1 MKSLFIYIPTYN
13 RPEAIQMQLRAL
25 APQVARYP
33 SKVRVLV
40 NDNASEN
47 FSFDEMVKDFVQYEN
62 IQFHRNGG
70 NIGGNA
76 NIALGFAFAREDEF
90 LWILSDND
98 IVTDSSLDYLLPFLD
113 DKIDFFCFLDS
124 DQEPVE
130 VDYLWANGWQTP
142 MDWRMGLISD
152 ALYNFNSVKSSID
165 EAFYFH
171 NSSFPHLAVA
181 CAAAKKKGV
190 VKFKLLP
197 RKKINNELFRSDE
210 CPTDYSL
217 SQIGMPLLAALF
229 PPAEAKS
236 FSINWLRS
244 YWMDMYRNRKRHY
257 HVYLQT
263 RAMLAYYGGWVTK
276 SMMFW
281 MGPGYFIFNPIYI
294 FKRKCIEIAKN
305 KLSTK
310 MIEKLKNLRGKF

>member
-1 MKSLFIYIPTYN
+1 
-13 RPEAIQMQLRAL
+13 
-25 APQVARYP
+25 
-33 SKVRVLV
+33 
-40 NDNASEN
+40 
-47 FSFDEMVKDFVQYEN
+47 
-62 IQFHRNGG
+62 
-70 NIGGNA
+70 
-76 NIALGFAFAREDEF
+76 
-90 LWILSDND
+90 
-98 IVTDSSLDYLLPFLD
+98 
-113 DKIDFFCFLDS
+113 
-124 DQEPVE
+124 
-130 VDYLWANGWQTP
+130 

-152 ALYNFNSVKSSID
+152 ALYNFNSVKTSID

-171 NSSFPHLAVA
+171 NSSFPNLAVA
-181 CAAAKKKGV
+181 FAAAKKKGV

-281 MGPGYFIFNPIYI
+281 MGPGYFIFNPIYV